1 MGMVGG
7 GEGLKEQREMTRKRL
22 CRTNLVVGWGDQAG
36 VRTEVHAVGVQTEG
50 YK

>member
-1 MGMVGG
+1 MGMVGRG
-7 GEGLKEQREMTRKRL
+7 GLKEQKGNDSKRL
-22 CRTNLVVGWGDQAG
+22 YRTNLAVGWGDQAA